1 MFLKRNSRFDS
12 LKTKSESRAE
22 SGAKSR
28 TRTNKID
35 NRKEK
40 KIETRSIFK
49 TRKRI
54 LNIKKEK
61 EFNISNELFPTLESI
76 TERKKSKEENI
87 ETPLNY
93 KEIAKEKEVK
103 DDKKEEKE
111 SEEYPMTVLT
121 KELLLC
127 KDEKIRKK
135 SWYTFLKQTI
145 VCKKI
150 KKDILRMKKNEKE
163 LEKIYGDLTPFD
175 YVKIYGE
182 MYKPKRKK
190 VSDIKYHIQDT
201 EDIQDTQELSDTM
214 EDTEDDMT
222 DKDDY

>member
-12 LKTKSESRAE
+12 LKTKS
-22 SGAKSR
+22 GAK

-40 KIETRSIFK
+40 KTETRSIFK

-87 ETPLNY
+87 ETLLNY
-93 KEIAKEKEVK
+93 KEIAKTKEVK
-103 DDKKEEKE
+103 DDKKEEKKT
-111 SEEYPMTVLT
+111 EEYPMTVLT
-121 KELLLC
+121 KEVLLC
-127 KDEKIRKK
+127 KDEKTRKK
-135 SWYTFLKQTI
+135 SWYTFLKQAR

-150 KKDILRMKKNEKE
+150 RKDILRMKKNEKE

-182 MYKPKRKK
+182 MYKPKRPKN
-190 VSDIKYHIQDT
+190 IQ
-201 EDIQDTQELSDTM
+201 
-214 EDTEDDMT
+214 
-222 DKDDY
+222 

>member
-12 LKTKSESRAE
+12 LKTKSESRT
-22 SGAKSR
+22 KS
-28 TRTNKID
+28 RTNKID

-40 KIETRSIFK
+40 KIETRSIFR

-76 TERKKSKEENI
+76 IERKKSKEENI

-103 DDKKEEKE
+103 DDKKEEKK

-135 SWYTFLKQTI
+135 SWYTFLRQTI

-190 VSDIKYHIQDT
+190 VSDIKYHIQDM
-201 EDIQDTQELSDTM
+201 EDTQELSDTM
-214 EDTEDDMT
+214 EDTEDDIT

>member
-12 LKTKSESRAE
+12 LKTKSESR
-22 SGAKSR
+22 
-28 TRTNKID
+28 TNKID

-40 KIETRSIFK
+40 KVETRSIFR

-87 ETPLNY
+87 EKIENSLNY

-127 KDEKIRKK
+127 KDEKTRKK
-135 SWYTFLKQTI
+135 SWYTFLKQAR

-150 KKDILRMKKNEKE
+150 RKDILRMKKNEKE

-190 VSDIKYHIQDT
+190 VSDIKYHIQD
-201 EDIQDTQELSDTM
+201 IQDIQELSDTM
-214 EDTEDDMT
+214 EDTEDDIT

>member
-12 LKTKSESRAE
+12 LKTKSESR
-22 SGAKSR
+22 
-28 TRTNKID
+28 TNKID

-40 KIETRSIFK
+40 KVETRSIFK

-76 TERKKSKEENI
+76 IERKKSKEENI
-87 ETPLNY
+87 ENIENSLNY
-93 KEIAKEKEVK
+93 KEIAKTKEEK
-103 DDKKEEKE
+103 DDKKEEKK

-135 SWYTFLKQTI
+135 SWYTFLKQTR

-163 LEKIYGDLTPFD
+163 LNKIYGDLTPFD

-201 EDIQDTQELSDTM
+201 EDIQELSDTM
-214 EDTEDDMT
+214 EDTEDDIT

>member
-1 MFLKRNSRFDS
+1 
-12 LKTKSESRAE
+12 
-22 SGAKSR
+22 
-28 TRTNKID
+28 TNKID

-40 KIETRSIFK
+40 KVETRSIFR

-87 ETPLNY
+87 EKIENSLNY

-127 KDEKIRKK
+127 KDEKTRKK
-135 SWYTFLKQTI
+135 SWYTFLKQAR

-150 KKDILRMKKNEKE
+150 RKDILRMKKNEKE

-190 VSDIKYHIQDT
+190 VSDIKYHIQD
-201 EDIQDTQELSDTM
+201 IQDIQELSDTM
-214 EDTEDDMT
+214 EDTEDD
-222 DKDDY
+222 

>member
-12 LKTKSESRAE
+12 LKTKSESR
-22 SGAKSR
+22 
-28 TRTNKID
+28 TNKID

-40 KIETRSIFK
+40 KVETRSIFR

-87 ETPLNY
+87 EKIENSLNY

-121 KELLLC
+121 KEVLLC
-127 KDEKIRKK
+127 KDEKTRKK
-135 SWYTFLKQTI
+135 SWYTFLKQAR

-150 KKDILRMKKNEKE
+150 RKDILRMKKNEKE

-190 VSDIKYHIQDT
+190 VSDIKYHIQD
-201 EDIQDTQELSDTM
+201 IQDIQELSDTM
-214 EDTEDDMT
+214 EDTEDDIT

>member
-12 LKTKSESRAE
+12 LKTKSESR
-22 SGAKSR
+22 
-28 TRTNKID
+28 TNKID

-40 KIETRSIFK
+40 KVETRSIFR

-87 ETPLNY
+87 EKIENSLNY

-127 KDEKIRKK
+127 KDEKTRKK
-135 SWYTFLKQTI
+135 SWYTFLKQAR

-150 KKDILRMKKNEKE
+150 RKDILRMKKNEKE

-190 VSDIKYHIQDT
+190 VSDIKYHIQDM
-201 EDIQDTQELSDTM
+201 EDIQELSDTM
-214 EDTEDDMT
+214 EDTEDDIT